1 MADNKTIGRLTTM
14 VCTPADN
21 TGSGSSPVQQ
31 RLDQLDSQYDDHVSG
46 RNPLPPEQSLW
57 LRGEIDRL
65 SQIVHPGQQS
75 LWPAYSPLERQYLAQ
90 QAAQHERDANTLGMA
105 LLGPV
110 FGGPAAA
117 VRNLGAPESVVSGLN
132 EFGFNVAG
140 AVALGGIGR
149 GEVVDAARWGQSTSR
164 QIKYQSKELNEKYF
178 PRKNTG
184 VVVRKIYSQLDWK
197 AVIPKKGQYK
207 GQSREDHVRLHN
219 VDNLSKPDH
228 GVFIGDGVDI
238 TNQAWQRAQ
247 DLNIAPDINGT
258 LTVPMGTPT
267 GYAGGYNATPGNA
280 FNSVTIK
287 VIPGTN
293 KLVTSFPT
301 R

>member
-31 RLDQLDSQYDDHVSG
+31 RLDQLGSQYDDHVSG

-90 QAAQHERDANTLGMA
+90 QAAQHEHDANTLGMA

-117 VRNLGAPESVVSGLN
+117 ARNLGAPESVVSGLN
-132 EFGFNVAG
+132 EFGFDVAG

-149 GEVVDAARWGQSTSR
+149 GEVVEAVRRGESTSR
-164 QIKYQSKELNEKYF
+164 QINYHPKELNEKYI
-178 PRKNTG
+178 PRKSTE
-184 VVVRKIYSQLDWK
+184 VVVKKNYNKLDWV
-197 AVIPKKGQYK
+197 AVVPAKGKYK
-207 GQSREDHVRLHN
+207 GESREDHVRRHN
-219 VDNLSKPDH
+219 VDDLTKKVH
-228 GVFIGDGVDI
+228 GVFNGDGVDI
-238 TNQAWQRAQ
+238 TNEAWIRAQ
-247 DLNIAPDINGT
+247 DLGILPNFEGELI
-258 LTVPMGTPT
+258 VPMGRVVGLSGGSMGT
-267 GYAGGYNATPGNA
+267 GAALG
-280 FNSVTIK
+280 SVRII
-287 VIPGTN
+287 VSPGTSN
-293 KLVTSFPT
+293 VITSMPY
-301 R
+301 